1 MSISTIPL
9 KKRVALITGVSRL
22 KSIGFAVALRLVS
35 MGADLFIHSYVAYDS
50 DLPLG
55 RESNEQEEVVARLK
69 EHGSRVEHMDIDF
82 AEEDAPA
89 RVMTKATKC
98 FDHIDILIVN
108 HAHSAFQPL
117 DSLTAECIDQHLAVN
132 VRATL
137 LLIKEFA
144 SQHDQRP
151 GGRIVM
157 LISGQ
162 HKDSMGSMLAYGASK
177 GALHQITMS
186 LSDEL
191 VEQGITANAVNPG
204 ATDTGWAGPD
214 IHKRILKRMPL
225 GRWSQPDDAA
235 RLIAWLNTYDARWI
249 TGQVIDSE
257 GGIRQRPW

>member
-1 MSISTIPL
+1 MSISTLPL
-9 KKRVALITGVSRL
+9 KKRVALVTGVSRL
-22 KSIGFAVALRLVS
+22 KSIGFAVVLRLAS
-35 MGADLFIHSYVAYDS
+35 MGADLFIHSYAAYDS
-50 DLPLG
+50 TLPLG

-82 AEEDAPA
+82 VEEDAPA
-89 RVMTKATKC
+89 RVITEATNC
-98 FDHIDILIVN
+98 FGDIDILIAN

-117 DSLTAECIDQHLAVN
+117 DSLTAEGIDRHLAVN

-162 HKDSMGSMLAYGASK
+162 HKDPMGPMLAYGASK
-177 GALHQITMS
+177 GALHQITTS

-191 VEQGITANAVNPG
+191 VEQGITVNTVNPG

-214 IHKRILKRMPL
+214 VYERILRRIPQ
-225 GRWSQPDDAA
+225 GRWGQPDDAA
-235 RLIAWLNTYDARWI
+235 RLIAWLSTDDARWI

-257 GGIRQRPW
+257 GGTRRRPW